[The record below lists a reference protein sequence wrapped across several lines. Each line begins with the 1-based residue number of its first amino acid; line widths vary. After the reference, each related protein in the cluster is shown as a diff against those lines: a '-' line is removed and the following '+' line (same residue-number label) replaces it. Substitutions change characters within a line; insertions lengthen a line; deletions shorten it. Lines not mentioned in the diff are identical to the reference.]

1 MLSMTHGCV
10 MVKVGGGTKRSKTG
24 GSFKFIR
31 TIYVYL
37 FFCQMLMKAMLAK
50 IYPVAPKHRYDHVQI
65 PIFSRVIPVNPN

>member
-10 MVKVGGGTKRSKTG
+10 MVKVGGGNKKEQNR

-37 FFCQMLMKAMLAK
+37 FFCQMLMKAMLTK
-50 IYPVAPKHRYDHVQI
+50 IYPVAPKHRYDHLQL
-65 PIFSRVIPVNPN
+65 PIVFEGDTR